1 MGLGAPPYKRNSAP
15 RDSVPSEGPLTVYPG
30 DTRLHR
36 AHARGVSCNRRQ
48 FALTLC
54 VVARRSCRERWSGKT
69 TREQRSSGTA
79 VCAGLVGWW
88 HSRAEDD
95 PVGHILRITPDFGR
109 YTAVK
114 DSAQDLAEMKVLSS
128 MLSALIPHVG
138 HTSDLSAFSPSTR
151 HWMRYVIAL
160 SVTYCKALTVWL
172 SQLFSV

>member
-1 MGLGAPPYKRNSAP
+1 MKGT
-15 RDSVPSEGPLTVYPG
+15 DCIPG

-54 VVARRSCRERWSGKT
+54 VVARQELQGALEREDYAGAAQLRDG
-69 TREQRSSGTA
+69 G
-79 VCAGLVGWW
+79 CAGLVGWW

-114 DSAQDLAEMKVLSS
+114 YSAQDLAEMKVLSS